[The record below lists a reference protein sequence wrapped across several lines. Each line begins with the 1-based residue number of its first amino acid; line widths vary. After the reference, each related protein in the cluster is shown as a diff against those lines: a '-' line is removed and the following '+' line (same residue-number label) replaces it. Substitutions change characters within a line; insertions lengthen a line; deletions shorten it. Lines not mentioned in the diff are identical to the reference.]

1 MPHAGK
7 VPVGIADKLNTRRSE
22 ETGRAAKEE
31 EGMKKTLVAVIAVA
45 VVAMAGAAIAADTTT
60 VAVSATVVGACKF
73 NSGGSVAFGNLDPSL
88 APGTV
93 TGTVVKP
100 QFWCTKNAAY
110 TISDDTGLHKL
121 GTIFRMQSAVVATD
135 FLPYTF
141 SYTATGT
148 GAGKSSPV
156 DLTINAQVDL
166 NDTLNI
172 AALGYSD
179 TVTLTISP

>member
-1 MPHAGK
+1 
-7 VPVGIADKLNTRRSE
+7 
-22 ETGRAAKEE
+22 
-31 EGMKKTLVAVIAVA
+31 MKKILMGVIAVA
-45 VVAMAGAAIAADTTT
+45 LVAMAGAAMAAGTTT
-60 VAVSATVVGACKF
+60 VAVSANVVGACKF
-73 NSGGSVAFGNLDPSL
+73 NSGGSVAFGDLDPSL
-88 APGTV
+88 PSGTV

-110 TISDDTGLHKL
+110 TISDDTGLHKSGGL
-121 GTIFRMQSAVVATD
+121 FRMQSAVVGTD

-141 SYTATGT
+141 VYTKTGT

-166 NDTLNI
+166 ADTLNI